1 MVKTL
6 DDFKTAAQSTGV
18 QAIPYSSPRGD
29 AASIQRDIA
38 SRKKELASFKDWKEY
53 DRDKIENYKSIRL
66 ENEIIKKRQD
76 YIDGLKAK
84 GTDASQFQKEL
95 DENKKNVKSYEAK
108 IAAINDEVSK
118 AADVWER
125 LYKLRGGQ
133 REKFDDVLSKLY
145 SSKSSPSPHL
155 PSSPTEEDKKKLFE
169 YIDTITAHIKSEAV
183 RHAKEEENDY
193 NAKRNMDNVL
203 RRTSE

>member
-1 MVKTL
+1 MRRCIGVFTTELQARSERANDVRGLFMEKRRQATQLLPSIFLILILTPSLLYGQTL

-95 DENKKNVKSYEAK
+95 DENKKNQP
-108 IAAINDEVSK
+108 K
-118 AADVWER
+118 ATNKRD
-125 LYKLRGGQ
+125 
-133 REKFDDVLSKLY
+133 
-145 SSKSSPSPHL
+145 SSHQ
-155 PSSPTEEDKKKLFE
+155 
-169 YIDTITAHIKSEAV
+169 
-183 RHAKEEENDY
+183 
-193 NAKRNMDNVL
+193 
-203 RRTSE
+203 